1 MALLTA
7 NHHMAQTLRL
17 TETWF
22 NRGLWLLAVIFA
34 LFLIGL
40 GGTIVGD
47 LPQVDGRLDVEK
59 FVDQEAVA
67 PLRRAQE
74 EAGAAQSAVQSKLDQ
89 AELLNNSAVFNYDA
103 AQDSFRNW
111 VATRTATQLPG
122 QDKELIARTKQLDE
136 LKAEQA
142 RTQAAVEAQRKALLD
157 ANQAYQQAFEQ
168 MAPLLAQAQDKYQ
181 AARSAAELRVFAY
194 RLALTL
200 PLLALAA
207 WLFKK
212 KRKSQLWPFV
222 WGFVFFALFA
232 FFVELV
238 PYLPSYGGYVRYT
251 VGIVLTVIV
260 GRWLIAAA
268 NRYLA
273 QQKLAETQPDP
284 IRRQVLTYDT
294 ALVRMSKSACPG
306 CERPV
311 DFKNPEIDFC
321 PHCGIG
327 LFDRCPKC
335 AKRKNAFAP
344 FCHACGT
351 PAESRAPGASVEST
365 PPPLPL

>member
-1 MALLTA
+1 
-7 NHHMAQTLRL
+7 MAQTLRL

-22 NRGLWLLAVIFA
+22 NRGLWVLAAVFA
-34 LFLIGL
+34 VFLIGL

-47 LPQVDGRLDVEK
+47 LPQVDGRIDPEQ
-59 FVDQEAVA
+59 FVDQEAFV
-67 PLRRAQE
+67 PLRNTRE
-74 EAGAAQSAVQSKLDQ
+74 Q
-89 AELLNNSAVFNYDA
+89 ARVARDA
-103 AQDSFRNW
+103 AQEKLEQADLKNDSAAYAYNSAQDIFRNW

-122 QDKELIARTKQLDE
+122 QDKELFERTNQLDG
-136 LKAEQA
+136 LKAEQS
-142 RTQAAVEAQRKALLD
+142 RTQDAVEIQRKALLD
-157 ANQAYQQAFEQ
+157 ANQALQRAEEQ
-168 MAPLLAQAQDKYQ
+168 ITPLLAQAQERYQ

-207 WLFKK
+207 WLFKR

-260 GRWLIAAA
+260 GRWLITAA

-273 QQKLAETQPDP
+273 QQKLAEAQPDP

-294 ALVRMSKSACPG
+294 ALVRMAKSACPG

-311 DFKNPEIDFC
+311 DLKNSEMDFC

-335 AKRKNAFAP
+335 GKRKNAFAP
-344 FCHACGT
+344 FCHACGA
-351 PAESRAPGASVEST
+351 PALSATAGPAVEST
-365 PPPLPL
+365 PPPLPMT